1 MSIVKFFPTSQHSSG
16 VYGTNRRSVSI
27 HSHIQKQI
35 AHRVRRSNM
44 RLTSL
49 FQLVLLVKV
58 HGFNVFTPRQHNK
71 FTSYTTSRTVYAAA
85 PEKDGVELDGS
96 SAMVAAAS
104 ASTLCLISGD
114 DPVLK
119 SWCEDSMK
127 SEIPQFM
134 EDETEIE
141 ATTDGEENDDFELA
155 WQDQLP
161 YNDEMVRQLE
171 IDQAQLDDA
180 GVEEEEDLCVID
192 ESFDIHESTSS
203 TDTAVAS
210 RKRVLRPKKRKHLF
224 RYSADISVACWL
236 ATVEPTEL
244 LLSSGYS
251 ADDIDR
257 MSKEYPNLLSLDAK
271 NMIAP
276 KLRFLV
282 NVLGGGSGDIG
293 NGLTSDVPQGSEDD
307 VFIPHNLHVSSFA
320 RYNVPTRAFFDP
332 RLETTIAPRHAYLSF
347 HRDTLPFGK
356 ELLELSTDET
366 PILSDFLDTCTRSAA
381 EFASLC
387 QKWESENIANRS
399 SSPPLKA
406 HTAESVKA
414 MDNVFSDGLA
424 PFARNQITADLDTLD
439 KCCTPADMVAI
450 LLDHG
455 ANYAEHDD
463 WGSTVLH
470 WAAGTGNIKAM
481 ETLIEKLEQ
490 DEEAFGGDVR
500 DVLWSTCASCS
511 ITRDGATP
519 LHWAACG
526 VSNTQF
532 GCGGHA
538 DVCRFLLRKADEKKQ
553 SLANAMTSSGNSP
566 LMWACWSGSLD
577 VAKLLIAAGADP
589 KVRNDNGI
597 SAAHWAASGGNVE
610 LCKYLHDDLGLEFL
624 GVDAKDKEGKTP
636 LDIAMSFGRADVV
649 HWISSLTPELQSDKM
664 TPTTDRT
671 SGTAT

>member
-1 MSIVKFFPTSQHSSG
+1 
-16 VYGTNRRSVSI
+16 
-27 HSHIQKQI
+27 
-35 AHRVRRSNM
+35 M

-49 FQLVLLVKV
+49 FQLSLLANVQ
-58 HGFNVFTPRQHNK
+58 GFKFCFTRQQRHK
-71 FTSYTTSRTVYAAA
+71 FPSYTSIGKVYSA
-85 PEKDGVELDGS
+85 PAEKDCNEADGS
-96 SAMVAAAS
+96 PAMVAAAS

-134 EDETEIE
+134 EGENEIE
-141 ATTDGEENDDFELA
+141 TTTDDEENDDIELV
-155 WQDQLP
+155 WQGQLP
-161 YNDEMVRQLE
+161 YTEEMVRQLE
-171 IDQAQLDDA
+171 IDDAQFDDA
-180 GVEEEEDLCVID
+180 GAKEEELCVID
-192 ESFDIHESTSS
+192 EAFDIHESTSA

-210 RKRVLRPKKRKHLF
+210 RKRVVRPKKRKHLF
-224 RYSADISVACWL
+224 RYSPDISVACWL
-236 ATVEPTEL
+236 ATVEPKEL
-244 LLSSGYS
+244 LLTSGYS
-251 ADDIDR
+251 MDDIDR
-257 MSKEYPNLLSLDAK
+257 MSKDFPKLLSLDAK
-271 NMIAP
+271 NLVAP

-293 NGLTSDVPQGSEDD
+293 NGVTSDVPQGSEGDA
-307 VFIPHNLHVSSFA
+307 FIPHNLRVSEFA
-320 RYNVPTRAFFDP
+320 RYNVPTHAFFGP

-356 ELLELSTDET
+356 ELLELSTGKT
-366 PILSDFLDTCTRSAA
+366 PLLSEFLDACTRSPA
-381 EFASLC
+381 EFASFC
-387 QKWESENIANRS
+387 QKWETENIANRS
-399 SSPPLKA
+399 ANPSLTA
-406 HTAESVKA
+406 HTAETVRA
-414 MDNVFSDGLA
+414 IDNVFSDGLA
-424 PFARNQITADLDTLD
+424 PFARNQITVDLGKLD
-439 KCCTPADMVAI
+439 KSCTPADMVAL

-470 WAAGTGNIKAM
+470 WAAGTGNVKAM
-481 ETLIEKLEQ
+481 EVLIEKLEE

-538 DVCRFLLRKADEKKQ
+538 DVCRLLLHKAGEKSS
-553 SLANAMTSSGNSP
+553 SLANAMTSSGNTP

-577 VAKLLIAAGADP
+577 VAKLLVAAGANP
-589 KVRNDNGI
+589 QMCNDNGL

-610 LCKYLHDDLGLEFL
+610 LCKYLHNDLGLSFL

-636 LDIAMSFGRADVV
+636 LDIAMSFGHADIVD
-649 HWISSLTPELQSDKM
+649 WISGLTPVSIGL
-664 TPTTDRT
+664 
-671 SGTAT
+671 